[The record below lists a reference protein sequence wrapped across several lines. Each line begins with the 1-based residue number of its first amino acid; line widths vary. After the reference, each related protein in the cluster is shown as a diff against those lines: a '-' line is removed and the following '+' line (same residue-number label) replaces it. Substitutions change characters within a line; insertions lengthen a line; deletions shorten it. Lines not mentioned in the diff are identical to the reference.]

1 MNTFLIN
8 KNYRMLLINQWIS
21 SFGDTLFYI
30 SLISYVSG
38 YKFAS
43 LAVLCITVSET
54 LPQISQLFTG
64 VIADFQKNRVTK
76 YIAVLASKFLLYAL
90 LTLFVTDK
98 NFTLGTVFL
107 ICGINLLSDTM
118 SYFAGA
124 MISPLYVRIIGDDM
138 TDAMGF
144 RQATAGVVNV
154 LSNLT
159 GGVLIGVISLQM
171 FVGLNALT
179 FLFAL
184 LGVLFIRT
192 SLRDIEK
199 QMEVGK
205 TLTMKAFGDHFLHSM
220 KILAG
225 FPVVMKLLLIAAMN
239 QVILSVITPLTTLM
253 LLHHPFFTFDTGQ
266 SIAVLSTVI
275 FSGTIVGSF
284 LSGSVLKN
292 IPIKRIVYLEES
304 MHLCILF
311 SWLIDNF
318 LLLLVVVFV
327 CAVAVGMMGP
337 RIFKLVF
344 SLVPEEVMGT
354 IQSALGAFNIVVPGI
369 LSMLIVALASATN
382 LQITVIPLFVFVV
395 IALTIVRKMN
405 DLS

>member
-1 MNTFLIN
+1 MNTFLTN
-8 KNYRMLLINQWIS
+8 KNYRMLLINQWVS

-30 SLISYVSG
+30 SFISYVSG

-64 VIADFQKNRVTK
+64 VIADFQKNRVAK
-76 YIAVLASKFLLYAL
+76 YIAILASKFLLYTL

-98 NFTLGTVFL
+98 NFSMGMVFL

-144 RQATAGVVNV
+144 RQATAGVVNI

-184 LGVLFIRT
+184 LGVVFIRT
-192 SLRDIEK
+192 SLRDIEE

-205 TLTMKAFGDHFLHSM
+205 RLTAKSFGEHFLYSM
-220 KILAG
+220 KILAS
-225 FPVVMKLLLIAAMN
+225 FPAIIKLIFIAAMN
-239 QVILSVITPLTTLM
+239 QMILSIITPLTTLM
-253 LLHHPFFTFDTGQ
+253 LIHHPFIFFDTGQ
-266 SIAVLSTVI
+266 SIAVLSVVT

-284 LSGSVLKN
+284 LSGGILKN
-292 IPIKRIVYLEES
+292 IPIKMIVYFEEI
-304 MHLCILF
+304 MQLCILF
-311 SWLIDNF
+311 SWLTNHF
-318 LLLLVVVFV
+318 LLLLVVVFL

-337 RIFKLVF
+337 RIFNLVF
-344 SLVPEEVMGT
+344 SMVPEEVMGT
-354 IQSALGAFNIVVPGI
+354 IQSVLGVFNVVVPGI

-382 LQITVIPLFVFVV
+382 LKITVLPLFIFVLT
-395 IALTIVRKMN
+395 ALAIVKAMKIE
-405 DLS
+405 

>member
-1 MNTFLIN
+1 MNTFLTN
-8 KNYRMLLINQWIS
+8 KNYRMLLINQWVS

-30 SLISYVSG
+30 SFISYVSG
-38 YKFAS
+38 YQFAS

-64 VIADFQKNRVTK
+64 VIADFQKNRVAK
-76 YIAVLASKFLLYAL
+76 YIAILASKFLLYTL

-98 NFTLGTVFL
+98 NFSMGMVFL

-144 RQATAGVVNV
+144 RQATAGVVNI

-159 GGVLIGVISLQM
+159 GGVLIGVISLQT

-184 LGVLFIRT
+184 LGVVFIRT
-192 SLRDIEK
+192 SLRDIEG
-199 QMEVGK
+199 QMEVSK
-205 TLTMKAFGDHFLHSM
+205 RLTAKSFGEHFLYSM
-220 KILAG
+220 KILAS
-225 FPVVMKLLLIAAMN
+225 FPAIIKLIFIAAMN
-239 QVILSVITPLTTLM
+239 QMILSIITPLTTLM
-253 LLHHPFFTFDTGQ
+253 LIHHPFIFFDTGQ
-266 SIAVLSTVI
+266 SIAVLSVVT

-284 LSGSVLKN
+284 LSGGILKN
-292 IPIKRIVYLEES
+292 IPIKMIVYFEEI

-311 SWLIDNF
+311 SWLTNHF
-318 LLLLVVVFV
+318 LLLLVVVFL

-337 RIFKLVF
+337 RIFSLVF
-344 SLVPEEVMGT
+344 SMVPEEVMGT
-354 IQSALGAFNIVVPGI
+354 IQSVLGVFNVVVPGI

-382 LQITVIPLFVFVV
+382 LKITVLPLFIFVLT
-395 IALTIVRKMN
+395 ALAIVKAMKIE
-405 DLS
+405 

>member
-1 MNTFLIN
+1 MNTFLTN
-8 KNYRMLLINQWIS
+8 KNYRMLLINQWVS

-30 SLISYVSG
+30 SFISYVSG
-38 YKFAS
+38 YQFAS

-64 VIADFQKNRVTK
+64 VIADFQKNRVAK
-76 YIAVLASKFLLYAL
+76 YIAILASKFLLYTL

-98 NFTLGTVFL
+98 NFSMGMVFL

-144 RQATAGVVNV
+144 RQATAGVVNI

-184 LGVLFIRT
+184 LGVVFIRT
-192 SLRDIEK
+192 SLRDIEE
-199 QMEVGK
+199 QMEVSK
-205 TLTMKAFGDHFLHSM
+205 RLTAKSFGEHFLYSM
-220 KILAG
+220 KILAS
-225 FPVVMKLLLIAAMN
+225 FPAIIKLIFIAAMN
-239 QVILSVITPLTTLM
+239 QMILSIITPLTTLM
-253 LLHHPFFTFDTGQ
+253 LIHHPFIFFDTGQ
-266 SIAVLSTVI
+266 SIAVLSVVT

-284 LSGSVLKN
+284 LSGGILKN
-292 IPIKRIVYLEES
+292 IPIKMIVYFEEI
-304 MHLCILF
+304 MQLCILF
-311 SWLIDNF
+311 SWLTNHF
-318 LLLLVVVFV
+318 LLLLVVVFL

-337 RIFKLVF
+337 RIFNLVF
-344 SLVPEEVMGT
+344 SMVPEEVMGT
-354 IQSALGAFNIVVPGI
+354 IQSVLGVFNVVVPGI

-382 LQITVIPLFVFVV
+382 LKITVLPLFIFVLT
-395 IALTIVRKMN
+395 ALAIVKAMKIE
-405 DLS
+405 

>member
-1 MNTFLIN
+1 MNTFLTN
-8 KNYRMLLINQWIS
+8 KNYRMLLINQWVS

-30 SLISYVSG
+30 SFISYVSG

-64 VIADFQKNRVTK
+64 VIADFQKNRVAK
-76 YIAVLASKFLLYAL
+76 YIAILASKFLLYTL

-98 NFTLGTVFL
+98 NFSMGMVFL

-144 RQATAGVVNV
+144 RQATAGVVNI

-184 LGVLFIRT
+184 LGVVFIRT
-192 SLRDIEK
+192 SLRDIEG
-199 QMEVGK
+199 QMEVSK
-205 TLTMKAFGDHFLHSM
+205 RLTAKSFGEHFLHSM

-225 FPVVMKLLLIAAMN
+225 FPAIIKLIFIAAMN
-239 QVILSVITPLTTLM
+239 QMILSIITPLTTLM
-253 LLHHPFFTFDTGQ
+253 LIHHPFIFFDTGQ
-266 SIAVLSTVI
+266 SIAVLSVVI

-284 LSGSVLKN
+284 LSGGILKN
-292 IPIKRIVYLEES
+292 IPIKMIVYFEEI

-311 SWLIDNF
+311 SWLTNHF
-318 LLLLVVVFV
+318 LLLLVVVFL

-337 RIFKLVF
+337 RIFNLVF
-344 SLVPEEVMGT
+344 SMVPEEVMGT
-354 IQSALGAFNIVVPGI
+354 IQSVLGAFNVVVPGI

-382 LQITVIPLFVFVV
+382 LKITVIPLFIFVLT
-395 IALTIVRKMN
+395 ALTIVRAMKIE
-405 DLS
+405 

>member
-1 MNTFLIN
+1 MNTFLTN
-8 KNYRMLLINQWIS
+8 KNYRMLLINQWVS

-30 SLISYVSG
+30 SFISYVSG

-64 VIADFQKNRVTK
+64 VIADFQKNRVAK
-76 YIAVLASKFLLYAL
+76 YIVILVSKFLLYTL

-98 NFTLGTVFL
+98 NFSMGMVLL

-144 RQATAGVVNV
+144 RQATAGVVNI
-154 LSNLT
+154 LSNLI
-159 GGVLIGVISLQM
+159 GGVLIGAISLQM

-184 LGVLFIRT
+184 LGVVFIRT
-192 SLRDIEK
+192 SLRDIEE

-205 TLTMKAFGDHFLHSM
+205 RLTAKSFGEHFLHSM

-225 FPVVMKLLLIAAMN
+225 FPAIIKLIFIAAMN
-239 QVILSVITPLTTLM
+239 QVILSIITPLTTLM
-253 LLHHPFFTFDTGQ
+253 LIHHPFIFFDTGK
-266 SIAVLSTVI
+266 SIAALSVVI

-284 LSGSVLKN
+284 LSGGILKN
-292 IPIKRIVYLEES
+292 IPIKMIVYFEEI
-304 MHLCILF
+304 MQLCILF
-311 SWLIDNF
+311 SWLTNHF
-318 LLLLVVVFV
+318 LLLLVVVFL

-337 RIFKLVF
+337 RIFNLVF
-344 SLVPEEVMGT
+344 SMVPEEVMGT
-354 IQSALGAFNIVVPGI
+354 IQSVLGVFNVVVPGI

-382 LQITVIPLFVFVV
+382 LKITVLPLFIFVLT
-395 IALTIVRKMN
+395 ALAIVKAMKIE
-405 DLS
+405 

>member
-1 MNTFLIN
+1 MNTFLTN
-8 KNYRMLLINQWIS
+8 KNYRMLLINQWVS

-30 SLISYVSG
+30 SFISYVSG
-38 YKFAS
+38 YQFAS

-64 VIADFQKNRVTK
+64 VIADFQKNRVAK
-76 YIAVLASKFLLYAL
+76 YIAILASKFLLYTL

-98 NFTLGTVFL
+98 NFSMGMVFL

-144 RQATAGVVNV
+144 RQATAGVVNI
-154 LSNLT
+154 LSNLI
-159 GGVLIGVISLQM
+159 GGVLIGIISLQM

-184 LGVLFIRT
+184 LGVVFIRT
-192 SLRDIEK
+192 SLRDIEG
-199 QMEVGK
+199 QMEVSK
-205 TLTMKAFGDHFLHSM
+205 RLTAKSFGEHFLYSM
-220 KILAG
+220 KILAS
-225 FPVVMKLLLIAAMN
+225 FPAIIKLIFIAAMN
-239 QVILSVITPLTTLM
+239 QMILSIITPLTTLM
-253 LLHHPFFTFDTGQ
+253 LIHHPFIFFDTGQ
-266 SIAVLSTVI
+266 SIAVLSVVT

-284 LSGSVLKN
+284 LSGGILKN
-292 IPIKRIVYLEES
+292 IPIKMIVYFEEI
-304 MHLCILF
+304 MQLCILF
-311 SWLIDNF
+311 SWLTNHF
-318 LLLLVVVFV
+318 LLLLVVVFL

-337 RIFKLVF
+337 RIFNLVF
-344 SLVPEEVMGT
+344 SMVPEEVMGT
-354 IQSALGAFNIVVPGI
+354 IQSVLGVFNVVVPGI

-382 LQITVIPLFVFVV
+382 LKITVLPLFIFVLT
-395 IALTIVRKMN
+395 ALAIVKAMKIE
-405 DLS
+405 

>member
-1 MNTFLIN
+1 MNTFLTN
-8 KNYRMLLINQWIS
+8 KNYRMLLINQWVS

-30 SLISYVSG
+30 SFISYVSG

-64 VIADFQKNRVTK
+64 VIADFQKNRVAK
-76 YIAVLASKFLLYAL
+76 YIAILASKFLLYTL
-90 LTLFVTDK
+90 LTLFVADK
-98 NFTLGTVFL
+98 NFSMGMVLL

-144 RQATAGVVNV
+144 RQATAGVVNI
-154 LSNLT
+154 LSNLI
-159 GGVLIGVISLQM
+159 GGVLIGVINLQM

-184 LGVLFIRT
+184 LGVVFIRT
-192 SLRDIEK
+192 SLRDIEG

-205 TLTMKAFGDHFLHSM
+205 RLTAKSFGEHFLHSM
-220 KILAG
+220 KILSS
-225 FPVVMKLLLIAAMN
+225 FPAIIKLIFIAAMN
-239 QVILSVITPLTTLM
+239 QVILSIITPLTTLM
-253 LLHHPFFTFDTGQ
+253 LIHHPFIFFDTGQ
-266 SIAVLSTVI
+266 SIAVLSVVI

-284 LSGSVLKN
+284 LSGSILKN
-292 IPIKRIVYLEES
+292 IPIKMIVYFEEI
-304 MHLCILF
+304 MQLCILF
-311 SWLIDNF
+311 SWLTNHF
-318 LLLLVVVFV
+318 LLLLVVVFL

-337 RIFKLVF
+337 RIFNLVF
-344 SLVPEEVMGT
+344 SMVPEEVMGT
-354 IQSALGAFNIVVPGI
+354 IQSVLGVFNVVVPGI

-382 LQITVIPLFVFVV
+382 LKITVIPLFIFVLT
-395 IALTIVRKMN
+395 ALTIVKAMKIE
-405 DLS
+405 

>member
-1 MNTFLIN
+1 MNTFLTN
-8 KNYRMLLINQWIS
+8 KNYRMLLINQWVS

-30 SLISYVSG
+30 SFISYVSG

-64 VIADFQKNRVTK
+64 VIADFQKNRVAK
-76 YIAVLASKFLLYAL
+76 YIAILASKFLLYTL
-90 LTLFVTDK
+90 LILFVTDK
-98 NFTLGTVFL
+98 NFSMEMVLL

-144 RQATAGVVNV
+144 RQATAGVVNI

-184 LGVLFIRT
+184 LGVVFIRT
-192 SLRDIEK
+192 SLRDIEE

-205 TLTMKAFGDHFLHSM
+205 RLTAKSFGEHFLHSM

-225 FPVVMKLLLIAAMN
+225 FPVIIKLIFIAAMN
-239 QVILSVITPLTTLM
+239 QMILSIITPLTTLM
-253 LLHHPFFTFDTGQ
+253 LIHHPFIFFDTGQ
-266 SIAVLSTVI
+266 SIAVLSVVI

-284 LSGSVLKN
+284 LSGGILKN
-292 IPIKRIVYLEES
+292 IPIKMIVYFEEI

-311 SWLIDNF
+311 SWLTNHF
-318 LLLLVVVFV
+318 LLLLVVVFL

-337 RIFKLVF
+337 RIFNLVF
-344 SLVPEEVMGT
+344 SMVPEEVMGT
-354 IQSALGAFNIVVPGI
+354 IQSVLGVFNVVVPGI

-382 LQITVIPLFVFVV
+382 LKITVLPLFIFVLT
-395 IALTIVRKMN
+395 ALAIVKAMKIE
-405 DLS
+405 

>member
-1 MNTFLIN
+1 MNTFLTN
-8 KNYRMLLINQWIS
+8 KNYRMLLINQWVS

-30 SLISYVSG
+30 SFISYVSG
-38 YKFAS
+38 YQFAS

-64 VIADFQKNRVTK
+64 VIADFQKNRVAK
-76 YIAVLASKFLLYAL
+76 YIAILASKFLLYTL
-90 LTLFVTDK
+90 LTLFVADK
-98 NFTLGTVFL
+98 NFSMGMVLL

-144 RQATAGVVNV
+144 RQATAGVVNI

-184 LGVLFIRT
+184 LGVVFIRT
-192 SLRDIEK
+192 SLRDIEG
-199 QMEVGK
+199 QMEVSK
-205 TLTMKAFGDHFLHSM
+205 RLTAKSFGEHFLYSM
-220 KILAG
+220 KILAS
-225 FPVVMKLLLIAAMN
+225 FPAIIKLIFIAAMN
-239 QVILSVITPLTTLM
+239 QMILSIITPLTTLM
-253 LLHHPFFTFDTGQ
+253 LIHHPFIFFDTGQ
-266 SIAVLSTVI
+266 SIAVLSVVT

-284 LSGSVLKN
+284 LSGGVLKN
-292 IPIKRIVYLEES
+292 IPIKMIVYFEEI

-311 SWLIDNF
+311 SWLTNHF
-318 LLLLVVVFV
+318 LLLLVVVFL

-337 RIFKLVF
+337 RIFNLVF
-344 SLVPEEVMGT
+344 SMVPEEVMGT
-354 IQSALGAFNIVVPGI
+354 IQSVLGVFNVVVPGI

-382 LQITVIPLFVFVV
+382 LKITVLPLFIFVLT
-395 IALTIVRKMN
+395 ALAIVKAMKIE
-405 DLS
+405 

>member
-1 MNTFLIN
+1 MNTFLTN
-8 KNYRMLLINQWIS
+8 KNYRMLLINQWVS

-30 SLISYVSG
+30 SFISYVSE

-64 VIADFQKNRVTK
+64 VIADFQKNRVAK
-76 YIAVLASKFLLYAL
+76 YIVILASKFLLYTL

-98 NFTLGTVFL
+98 NFSMVMVLL

-144 RQATAGVVNV
+144 RQATAGVVNI

-184 LGVLFIRT
+184 LGVVFIRT
-192 SLRDIEK
+192 SLRDIEG
-199 QMEVGK
+199 QMEVSK
-205 TLTMKAFGDHFLHSM
+205 RLTAKSFGEHFLYSM
-220 KILAG
+220 KILAS
-225 FPVVMKLLLIAAMN
+225 FPAIIKLIFIAAMN
-239 QVILSVITPLTTLM
+239 QMILSIITPLTTLM
-253 LLHHPFFTFDTGQ
+253 LIHHPFIFFDTGQ
-266 SIAVLSTVI
+266 SIAVLSVVT

-284 LSGSVLKN
+284 LSGGILKN
-292 IPIKRIVYLEES
+292 IPIKMIVYFEEI
-304 MHLCILF
+304 MQLCILF
-311 SWLIDNF
+311 SWLTNHF
-318 LLLLVVVFV
+318 LLLLVVVFL

-337 RIFKLVF
+337 RIFNLVF
-344 SLVPEEVMGT
+344 SMVPEEVMGT
-354 IQSALGAFNIVVPGI
+354 IQSVLGVFNVVVPGI

-382 LQITVIPLFVFVV
+382 LKITVLPLFIFVLT
-395 IALTIVRKMN
+395 ALAIVKAMKIE
-405 DLS
+405 

>member
-1 MNTFLIN
+1 MNTFLTN
-8 KNYRMLLINQWIS
+8 KNYRMLLINQWVS

-30 SLISYVSG
+30 SFISYVSG
-38 YKFAS
+38 YQFAS

-64 VIADFQKNRVTK
+64 VIADFQKNRVAK
-76 YIAVLASKFLLYAL
+76 YIAILASKFLLYTL

-98 NFTLGTVFL
+98 NFSMGMVFL

-144 RQATAGVVNV
+144 RQATAGVVNI

-184 LGVLFIRT
+184 LGVVFIRT
-192 SLRDIEK
+192 SLRDIEE

-205 TLTMKAFGDHFLHSM
+205 RLTAKSFGEHFLHSM

-225 FPVVMKLLLIAAMN
+225 FPAIIKLMFIAAMN
-239 QVILSVITPLTTLM
+239 QVILSIIIPLTTLM
-253 LLHHPFFTFDTGQ
+253 LIHHPFIFFDTGQ
-266 SIAVLSTVI
+266 SIAVLSVVI

-284 LSGSVLKN
+284 LSGGILKN
-292 IPIKRIVYLEES
+292 IPIKMIVYFEEI

-311 SWLIDNF
+311 SWLTNHF
-318 LLLLVVVFV
+318 LLLLVVVFL
-327 CAVAVGMMGP
+327 CAVAVGTMGP
-337 RIFKLVF
+337 RIFNLVF
-344 SLVPEEVMGT
+344 SMVPEEVMGT
-354 IQSALGAFNIVVPGI
+354 IQSVLGVFNVVVPGI

-382 LQITVIPLFVFVV
+382 LKITVLPLFIFVLT
-395 IALTIVRKMN
+395 ALAIVKAMKIE
-405 DLS
+405 

>member
-1 MNTFLIN
+1 MNTFLTN
-8 KNYRMLLINQWIS
+8 KNYRMLLINQWVS

-30 SLISYVSG
+30 SFISYVSG
-38 YKFAS
+38 YQFAS

-64 VIADFQKNRVTK
+64 VIADFQKNRVAK
-76 YIAVLASKFLLYAL
+76 YIAILASKFLLYTL

-98 NFTLGTVFL
+98 NFSMGMVFL

-144 RQATAGVVNV
+144 RQATAGVVNI

-184 LGVLFIRT
+184 LGVVFIRT
-192 SLRDIEK
+192 SLRDIEG
-199 QMEVGK
+199 QMEVSK
-205 TLTMKAFGDHFLHSM
+205 RLTAKSFGEHLLYSM
-220 KILAG
+220 KILAS
-225 FPVVMKLLLIAAMN
+225 FPAIIKLIFIAAMN
-239 QVILSVITPLTTLM
+239 QMILSIITPLTTLM
-253 LLHHPFFTFDTGQ
+253 LIHHPFIFFDTGQ
-266 SIAVLSTVI
+266 SIAVLSVVT

-284 LSGSVLKN
+284 LSGGILKN
-292 IPIKRIVYLEES
+292 IPIKMIVYFEEI

-311 SWLIDNF
+311 SWLTNHF
-318 LLLLVVVFV
+318 LLLLVVVFL

-337 RIFKLVF
+337 RIFSLVF
-344 SLVPEEVMGT
+344 SMVPEEVMGT
-354 IQSALGAFNIVVPGI
+354 IQSVLGVFNVVVPGI

-382 LQITVIPLFVFVV
+382 LKITVLPLFIFVLT
-395 IALTIVRKMN
+395 ALAIVKAMKIE
-405 DLS
+405 

>member
-1 MNTFLIN
+1 MNTFLTN
-8 KNYRMLLINQWIS
+8 KNYRMLLINQWVS

-30 SLISYVSG
+30 SFISYVSG
-38 YKFAS
+38 YQFAS

-64 VIADFQKNRVTK
+64 VIADFQKNRVAK
-76 YIAVLASKFLLYAL
+76 YIAILASKFLLYTL

-98 NFTLGTVFL
+98 NFSMGMVFL

-144 RQATAGVVNV
+144 RQATAGVVNI

-184 LGVLFIRT
+184 LGVVFIRT
-192 SLRDIEK
+192 SLRDIEE

-205 TLTMKAFGDHFLHSM
+205 RLTAKSFGEHFLHSM

-225 FPVVMKLLLIAAMN
+225 FPAIIKLMFIAAMN
-239 QVILSVITPLTTLM
+239 QVILSIIIPLTTLM
-253 LLHHPFFTFDTGQ
+253 LIHHPFIFFDTGQ
-266 SIAVLSTVI
+266 SIAVLSVVI

-284 LSGSVLKN
+284 LSGGILKN
-292 IPIKRIVYLEES
+292 IPIKMIVYFEEI

-311 SWLIDNF
+311 SWLTNHF
-318 LLLLVVVFV
+318 LLLLVVVFL
-327 CAVAVGMMGP
+327 CAVAVGTMGP
-337 RIFKLVF
+337 RIFNLVF
-344 SLVPEEVMGT
+344 SMVPEEVMGT
-354 IQSALGAFNIVVPGI
+354 IQSVLGVFNVVVPGI
-369 LSMLIVALASATN
+369 LSMLIVTLASATN
-382 LQITVIPLFVFVV
+382 LKITVLPLFIFVFT
-395 IALTIVRKMN
+395 ALALVKAMKIE
-405 DLS
+405 

>member
-1 MNTFLIN
+1 MNTFLTN
-8 KNYRMLLINQWIS
+8 KSYRMLLINQWVS

-30 SLISYVSG
+30 SFISYVSE

-64 VIADFQKNRVTK
+64 VIADFQKNRVAK
-76 YIAVLASKFLLYAL
+76 YIAILASKFLLYTL
-90 LTLFVTDK
+90 LTLFVADK
-98 NFTLGTVFL
+98 NFSMGMVLL

-144 RQATAGVVNV
+144 RQATAGVVNI

-184 LGVLFIRT
+184 LGVVFIRT
-192 SLRDIEK
+192 SLRDIEE

-205 TLTMKAFGDHFLHSM
+205 RLTAKSFGEHFLHSM

-225 FPVVMKLLLIAAMN
+225 FPAIIKLIFIAAMN
-239 QVILSVITPLTTLM
+239 QVILSIITPLTTLM
-253 LLHHPFFTFDTGQ
+253 LIHHPFIFFDTGK
-266 SIAVLSTVI
+266 SIAALSVVI

-284 LSGSVLKN
+284 LSGGILKN
-292 IPIKRIVYLEES
+292 IPIKMIVYFEEI

-311 SWLIDNF
+311 SWLTNHF
-318 LLLLVVVFV
+318 LLLLVVVFL

-337 RIFKLVF
+337 RIFNLVF
-344 SLVPEEVMGT
+344 SMVPEEVMGT
-354 IQSALGAFNIVVPGI
+354 IQSVLGVFNVVVPGI
-369 LSMLIVALASATN
+369 LSMIIVALASATN
-382 LQITVIPLFVFVV
+382 LKITVIPLFIFVLT
-395 IALTIVRKMN
+395 ALTIVRAMKIE
-405 DLS
+405 

>member
-1 MNTFLIN
+1 MNTFLTN
-8 KNYRMLLINQWIS
+8 KNYRMLLINQWVS

-30 SLISYVSG
+30 SFISYVSG

-64 VIADFQKNRVTK
+64 VIADFQKNRVAK
-76 YIAVLASKFLLYAL
+76 YIAILASKFLLYTL

-98 NFTLGTVFL
+98 NFSMGMVFL

-144 RQATAGVVNV
+144 RQATAGVVNI
-154 LSNLT
+154 LSNLI

-184 LGVLFIRT
+184 LGVVFIRT
-192 SLRDIEK
+192 SLRDIEG
-199 QMEVGK
+199 QMEVSK
-205 TLTMKAFGDHFLHSM
+205 RLTAKSFGEHFLYSM
-220 KILAG
+220 KILAS
-225 FPVVMKLLLIAAMN
+225 FPAIIKLIFIAAMN
-239 QVILSVITPLTTLM
+239 QMILSIITPLTTLM
-253 LLHHPFFTFDTGQ
+253 LIHHPFIFFDTGQ
-266 SIAVLSTVI
+266 SIAVLSVVT

-284 LSGSVLKN
+284 LSGGILKN
-292 IPIKRIVYLEES
+292 IPIKMIVYFEEI
-304 MHLCILF
+304 MQLCILF
-311 SWLIDNF
+311 SWLTNHF
-318 LLLLVVVFV
+318 LLLLVVVFL

-337 RIFKLVF
+337 RIFNLVF
-344 SLVPEEVMGT
+344 SMVPEEVMGT
-354 IQSALGAFNIVVPGI
+354 IQSVLGVFNVVVPGI

-382 LQITVIPLFVFVV
+382 LKTTVIPLFIFVLT
-395 IALTIVRKMN
+395 ALAIVRAMKIE
-405 DLS
+405 

>member
-1 MNTFLIN
+1 MNTFLTN
-8 KNYRMLLINQWIS
+8 KNYRMLLINQWVS

-30 SLISYVSG
+30 SFISYVSG
-38 YKFAS
+38 YQFAS

-64 VIADFQKNRVTK
+64 VIADFQKNRVAK
-76 YIAVLASKFLLYAL
+76 YIAILASKFLLYTL

-98 NFTLGTVFL
+98 NFSMGMVFL
-107 ICGINLLSDTM
+107 ICDINLLSDTM

-144 RQATAGVVNV
+144 RQATAGVVNI

-184 LGVLFIRT
+184 LGVVFIRT
-192 SLRDIEK
+192 SLRDIEG
-199 QMEVGK
+199 QMEVSK
-205 TLTMKAFGDHFLHSM
+205 RLTAKSFGEHFLYSM
-220 KILAG
+220 KILAS
-225 FPVVMKLLLIAAMN
+225 FPAIIKLIFIAAMN
-239 QVILSVITPLTTLM
+239 QMILSIITPLTTLM
-253 LLHHPFFTFDTGQ
+253 LIHHPFIFFDTGQ
-266 SIAVLSTVI
+266 SIAVLSVVT

-284 LSGSVLKN
+284 LSGGILKN
-292 IPIKRIVYLEES
+292 IPIKMIVYFEEI

-311 SWLIDNF
+311 SWLTNHF
-318 LLLLVVVFV
+318 LLLLVVVFL

-337 RIFKLVF
+337 RIFSLVF
-344 SLVPEEVMGT
+344 SMVPEEVMGT
-354 IQSALGAFNIVVPGI
+354 IQSVLGVFNVVVPGI

-382 LQITVIPLFVFVV
+382 LKITVLPLFIFVLT
-395 IALTIVRKMN
+395 ALAIVKAMKIE
-405 DLS
+405 

>member
-1 MNTFLIN
+1 MNTFLTN
-8 KNYRMLLINQWIS
+8 KNYRMFLINQWVS

-30 SLISYVSG
+30 SFISYVSE

-64 VIADFQKNRVTK
+64 VIADFQKNRVAK
-76 YIAVLASKFLLYAL
+76 YIVILASKFLLYTL

-98 NFTLGTVFL
+98 NFSMVMVLL

-144 RQATAGVVNV
+144 RQATAGVVNI
-154 LSNLT
+154 LSNLI

-184 LGVLFIRT
+184 LGVVFIRT
-192 SLRDIEK
+192 SLRDIEEH
-199 QMEVGK
+199 MEVSK
-205 TLTMKAFGDHFLHSM
+205 RLTAKSFGEHFLHSM
-220 KILAG
+220 KILSS
-225 FPVVMKLLLIAAMN
+225 FPAIIKLIFIAAMN
-239 QVILSVITPLTTLM
+239 QVILSIITPLTTLM
-253 LLHHPFFTFDTGQ
+253 LIHHPFIFFDTGK
-266 SIAVLSTVI
+266 SIAALSVVI

-284 LSGSVLKN
+284 LSGGILKN
-292 IPIKRIVYLEES
+292 IPIKMIVYFEEI

-311 SWLIDNF
+311 SWLTNHF
-318 LLLLVVVFV
+318 LLLLVVVFL

-337 RIFKLVF
+337 RIFNLVF
-344 SLVPEEVMGT
+344 SMVPEEVMGT
-354 IQSALGAFNIVVPGI
+354 IQSVLGVFNVVVPGI
-369 LSMLIVALASATN
+369 LSMLIVALASAIN
-382 LQITVIPLFVFVV
+382 LKITVLPLFIFVLT
-395 IALTIVRKMN
+395 ALAIVKAMKIE
-405 DLS
+405 

>member
-1 MNTFLIN
+1 MNTFLNN
-8 KNYRMLLINQWIS
+8 KSYRMLLINQWVS

-30 SLISYVSG
+30 SFISYVSG

-64 VIADFQKNRVTK
+64 VIADFQKNRVAK
-76 YIAVLASKFLLYAL
+76 YIAILASKFLLYTL

-98 NFTLGTVFL
+98 NFSMGMVFL

-144 RQATAGVVNV
+144 RQATAGVVNI
-154 LSNLT
+154 LSNLI
-159 GGVLIGVISLQM
+159 GGVLIGVISLKM

-184 LGVLFIRT
+184 LGVVFIRT
-192 SLRDIEK
+192 SLRDIEG

-205 TLTMKAFGDHFLHSM
+205 RLTAKSFGEHFLHSM
-220 KILAG
+220 KILSS
-225 FPVVMKLLLIAAMN
+225 FPAIIKLIFIAAMN
-239 QVILSVITPLTTLM
+239 QVILSIITPLTTLM
-253 LLHHPFFTFDTGQ
+253 LIHHPFIFFDTGK
-266 SIAVLSTVI
+266 SIAALSVVI

-284 LSGSVLKN
+284 LSGGILKN
-292 IPIKRIVYLEES
+292 IPIKMIVYFEEI

-311 SWLIDNF
+311 SWLTNHF
-318 LLLLVVVFV
+318 LLLLVVVFL

-337 RIFKLVF
+337 RIFNLVF
-344 SLVPEEVMGT
+344 SMVPEEVMGT
-354 IQSALGAFNIVVPGI
+354 IQSVLGVFNVVVPGI

-382 LQITVIPLFVFVV
+382 LKITVIPLFIFVLT
-395 IALTIVRKMN
+395 ALTIVRAMKIE
-405 DLS
+405 

>member
-1 MNTFLIN
+1 MNTFLTN
-8 KNYRMLLINQWIS
+8 KSYRMLLINQWVS

-30 SLISYVSG
+30 SFISYVSG

-64 VIADFQKNRVTK
+64 VIADFQKNRVAK
-76 YIAVLASKFLLYAL
+76 YIAILASKFLLYTL

-98 NFTLGTVFL
+98 NFSMGMVFL

-144 RQATAGVVNV
+144 RQATAGVVNI
-154 LSNLT
+154 LSNLI

-184 LGVLFIRT
+184 LGVVFIRT
-192 SLRDIEK
+192 SLRDIEG
-199 QMEVGK
+199 QMEVSK
-205 TLTMKAFGDHFLHSM
+205 RLTAKSFGEHFLYSM
-220 KILAG
+220 KILAS
-225 FPVVMKLLLIAAMN
+225 FPAIIKLIFIAAMN
-239 QVILSVITPLTTLM
+239 QMILSIITPLTTLM
-253 LLHHPFFTFDTGQ
+253 LIHHPFIFFDTGQ
-266 SIAVLSTVI
+266 SIAVLSVVI

-284 LSGSVLKN
+284 LSGGILKN
-292 IPIKRIVYLEES
+292 IPIKMIVYFEEI
-304 MHLCILF
+304 MQLCILF
-311 SWLIDNF
+311 SWLTNHF
-318 LLLLVVVFV
+318 LLLLVVVFL

-337 RIFKLVF
+337 RIFNLVF
-344 SLVPEEVMGT
+344 SMVPEEVMGT
-354 IQSALGAFNIVVPGI
+354 IQSVLGVFNVVVPGI

-382 LQITVIPLFVFVV
+382 LKTTVIPLFIFVLT
-395 IALTIVRKMN
+395 ALAIVRAMKIE
-405 DLS
+405 

>member
-1 MNTFLIN
+1 MNTFLTN
-8 KNYRMLLINQWIS
+8 KNYRMLLINQWVS

-30 SLISYVSG
+30 SFISYVSG

-64 VIADFQKNRVTK
+64 VIADFQKNRVAK
-76 YIAVLASKFLLYAL
+76 YIAILASKFLLYTL

-98 NFTLGTVFL
+98 NFSMGMVFL

-144 RQATAGVVNV
+144 RQATAGVVNI

-184 LGVLFIRT
+184 LGVVSIRT
-192 SLRDIEK
+192 SLRDIEG
-199 QMEVGK
+199 QMEVSK
-205 TLTMKAFGDHFLHSM
+205 RLTAKSFGEHFLHSM
-220 KILAG
+220 KILAS
-225 FPVVMKLLLIAAMN
+225 FPAIIKLIFIAAMN
-239 QVILSVITPLTTLM
+239 QMILSIITPLTTLM
-253 LLHHPFFTFDTGQ
+253 LIHHPFIFFDTGQ
-266 SIAVLSTVI
+266 SIAVLSVVT

-284 LSGSVLKN
+284 LSGGILKN
-292 IPIKRIVYLEES
+292 IPIKMIVYFEEI

-311 SWLIDNF
+311 SWLTNHF
-318 LLLLVVVFV
+318 LLLLVVVFL

-337 RIFKLVF
+337 RIFNLVF
-344 SLVPEEVMGT
+344 SMVPEEVMGT
-354 IQSALGAFNIVVPGI
+354 IQSVLGAFNVVVPGI

-382 LQITVIPLFVFVV
+382 LKITVLPLFIFVLT
-395 IALTIVRKMN
+395 ALAIVKAMKIE
-405 DLS
+405 

>member
-1 MNTFLIN
+1 MNTFLTN
-8 KNYRMLLINQWIS
+8 KNYRMLLINQWVS

-30 SLISYVSG
+30 SFISYVSG
-38 YKFAS
+38 YQFAS

-64 VIADFQKNRVTK
+64 VIADFQKNRVAK
-76 YIAVLASKFLLYAL
+76 YIAILASKFLLYTL

-98 NFTLGTVFL
+98 NFSMGMVFL

-144 RQATAGVVNV
+144 RQATAGVVNI
-154 LSNLT
+154 LSNLI

-184 LGVLFIRT
+184 LGVVFIRT
-192 SLRDIEK
+192 SLRDIEG
-199 QMEVGK
+199 QMEVSK
-205 TLTMKAFGDHFLHSM
+205 RLTAKSFGEHFLYSM
-220 KILAG
+220 KILAS
-225 FPVVMKLLLIAAMN
+225 FPAIIKLIFIAAMN
-239 QVILSVITPLTTLM
+239 QMILSIITPLTTLM
-253 LLHHPFFTFDTGQ
+253 LIHHPFIFFDTGQ
-266 SIAVLSTVI
+266 SIAVLSVVT

-284 LSGSVLKN
+284 LSGGILKN
-292 IPIKRIVYLEES
+292 IPIKMIVYFEEI
-304 MHLCILF
+304 MQLCILF
-311 SWLIDNF
+311 SWLTNHF
-318 LLLLVVVFV
+318 LLLLVVVFL

-337 RIFKLVF
+337 RIFNLVF
-344 SLVPEEVMGT
+344 SMVPEEVMGT
-354 IQSALGAFNIVVPGI
+354 IQSVLGVFNVVVPGI

-382 LQITVIPLFVFVV
+382 LKTTVIPLFIFVLT
-395 IALTIVRKMN
+395 ALAIVRAMKIE
-405 DLS
+405 

>member
-1 MNTFLIN
+1 MNTFLTN
-8 KNYRMLLINQWIS
+8 KNYRMLLINQWVS

-30 SLISYVSG
+30 SFISYVSG
-38 YKFAS
+38 YQFAS

-64 VIADFQKNRVTK
+64 VIADFQKNRVAK
-76 YIAVLASKFLLYAL
+76 YIAILASKFLLYTL

-98 NFTLGTVFL
+98 NFSMGMVFL

-144 RQATAGVVNV
+144 RQATAGVVNI

-184 LGVLFIRT
+184 LGVVFIRT
-192 SLRDIEK
+192 SLRDIEE

-205 TLTMKAFGDHFLHSM
+205 RLTAKSFGEHFLHSM

-225 FPVVMKLLLIAAMN
+225 FPAIIKLMFIAAMN
-239 QVILSVITPLTTLM
+239 QVILSIIIPLTTLM
-253 LLHHPFFTFDTGQ
+253 LIHHPFIFFDTGQ
-266 SIAVLSTVI
+266 SIAVLSVVI

-284 LSGSVLKN
+284 LSGGILKN
-292 IPIKRIVYLEES
+292 IPIKMIVYFEEI

-311 SWLIDNF
+311 SWLTNHF
-318 LLLLVVVFV
+318 LLLLVVVFL
-327 CAVAVGMMGP
+327 CAVAVGTMGP
-337 RIFKLVF
+337 RIFNLVF
-344 SLVPEEVMGT
+344 SMVPEEVMGT
-354 IQSALGAFNIVVPGI
+354 IQSVLGVFNVVVPGI
-369 LSMLIVALASATN
+369 LSMLIVTLASATN
-382 LQITVIPLFVFVV
+382 LKITVLPLFIFVLT
-395 IALTIVRKMN
+395 ALAIVKAMKIE
-405 DLS
+405 

>member
-1 MNTFLIN
+1 MNTFLTN
-8 KNYRMLLINQWIS
+8 KNYRMLLINQWVS

-30 SLISYVSG
+30 SFISYVSG
-38 YKFAS
+38 SKFAS

-64 VIADFQKNRVTK
+64 VIADFQKNRVAK
-76 YIAVLASKFLLYAL
+76 YIAILASKFLLYTL

-98 NFTLGTVFL
+98 NFSMGMVFL

-144 RQATAGVVNV
+144 RQATAGVVNI

-184 LGVLFIRT
+184 LGVVFIRT
-192 SLRDIEK
+192 SLRDIEE

-205 TLTMKAFGDHFLHSM
+205 RLTAKSFGEHFLHSM

-225 FPVVMKLLLIAAMN
+225 FPAIIKLMFIAAMN
-239 QVILSVITPLTTLM
+239 QVILSIIIPLTTLM
-253 LLHHPFFTFDTGQ
+253 LIHHPFIFFDTGQ
-266 SIAVLSTVI
+266 SIAVLSVVI

-284 LSGSVLKN
+284 LSGGILKN
-292 IPIKRIVYLEES
+292 IPIKMIVYFEEI

-311 SWLIDNF
+311 SWLTNHF
-318 LLLLVVVFV
+318 LLLLVVVFL
-327 CAVAVGMMGP
+327 CAVAVGTMGP
-337 RIFKLVF
+337 RIFNLVF
-344 SLVPEEVMGT
+344 SMVPEEVMGT
-354 IQSALGAFNIVVPGI
+354 IQSVLGVFNVVVPGI
-369 LSMLIVALASATN
+369 LSMLIVTLASATN
-382 LQITVIPLFVFVV
+382 LKITVLPLFIFVLT
-395 IALTIVRKMN
+395 ALAIVKAMKIE
-405 DLS
+405 

>member
-1 MNTFLIN
+1 MNTFLTN
-8 KNYRMLLINQWIS
+8 KNYRMLLINQWVS

-30 SLISYVSG
+30 SFISYVSG

-64 VIADFQKNRVTK
+64 VIADFQKNRVAK
-76 YIAVLASKFLLYAL
+76 YIAILASKFLLYTL

-98 NFTLGTVFL
+98 NFSMGMVFL

-144 RQATAGVVNV
+144 RQATAGVVNI

-184 LGVLFIRT
+184 LGVVFIRT
-192 SLRDIEK
+192 SLRDIEG
-199 QMEVGK
+199 QMEVSK
-205 TLTMKAFGDHFLHSM
+205 RLTAKSFGEHFLYSM
-220 KILAG
+220 KILAS
-225 FPVVMKLLLIAAMN
+225 FPAIIKLIFIAAMN
-239 QVILSVITPLTTLM
+239 QMILSIITPLTTLM
-253 LLHHPFFTFDTGQ
+253 LIHHPFIFFDTGQ
-266 SIAVLSTVI
+266 SIAVLSVVT

-284 LSGSVLKN
+284 LSGGILKN
-292 IPIKRIVYLEES
+292 IPIKMIVYFEEI
-304 MHLCILF
+304 MQLCILF
-311 SWLIDNF
+311 SWLTNHF
-318 LLLLVVVFV
+318 LLLLVVVFL

-337 RIFKLVF
+337 RIFNLLF
-344 SLVPEEVMGT
+344 SMVPEEVMGT
-354 IQSALGAFNIVVPGI
+354 IQSVLGVFNVVVPGI

-382 LQITVIPLFVFVV
+382 LKITVIPLFIFVLT
-395 IALTIVRKMN
+395 ALMIVRAMKIE
-405 DLS
+405 

>member
-1 MNTFLIN
+1 MNTFLTN
-8 KNYRMLLINQWIS
+8 KNYRMLLINQWVS

-30 SLISYVSG
+30 SFISYVSG

-64 VIADFQKNRVTK
+64 VIADFQKNRVAK
-76 YIAVLASKFLLYAL
+76 YIAILASKFLLYTL
-90 LTLFVTDK
+90 LTLFVADK
-98 NFTLGTVFL
+98 NFSMGMVLL

-144 RQATAGVVNV
+144 RQATAGVVNI
-154 LSNLT
+154 LSNLI
-159 GGVLIGVISLQM
+159 GGVLIGVISLKM

-184 LGVLFIRT
+184 LGVVFIRT
-192 SLRDIEK
+192 SLRDIEG

-205 TLTMKAFGDHFLHSM
+205 RLTAKSFGEHFLHSM
-220 KILAG
+220 KILSS
-225 FPVVMKLLLIAAMN
+225 FPAIIKLIFIAAMN
-239 QVILSVITPLTTLM
+239 QVILSIITPLTTLM
-253 LLHHPFFTFDTGQ
+253 LIHHPFIFFDTGK
-266 SIAVLSTVI
+266 SIAALSVVI

-284 LSGSVLKN
+284 LSGGILKN
-292 IPIKRIVYLEES
+292 IPIKMIVYFEEI

-311 SWLIDNF
+311 SWLTNHF
-318 LLLLVVVFV
+318 LLLLVVVFL

-337 RIFKLVF
+337 RIFNLVF
-344 SLVPEEVMGT
+344 SMVSEEVMGT
-354 IQSALGAFNIVVPGI
+354 IQSVLGVFNVVVPGI

-382 LQITVIPLFVFVV
+382 LKITVIPLFIFVLT
-395 IALTIVRKMN
+395 ALTIVRAMKIE
-405 DLS
+405 

>member
-1 MNTFLIN
+1 MNTFLTN
-8 KNYRMLLINQWIS
+8 KSYRMLLINQWVS

-30 SLISYVSG
+30 SFISYVSE

-64 VIADFQKNRVTK
+64 VIADFQKNRVAK
-76 YIAVLASKFLLYAL
+76 YIAILASKFLLYTL

-98 NFTLGTVFL
+98 NFSMGMVLL

-144 RQATAGVVNV
+144 RQATAGVVNI

-184 LGVLFIRT
+184 LGVVFIRT
-192 SLRDIEK
+192 SLRDIEE

-205 TLTMKAFGDHFLHSM
+205 RLTAKSFGEHFLHSM

-225 FPVVMKLLLIAAMN
+225 FPAIIKLIFIAAMN
-239 QVILSVITPLTTLM
+239 QVILSIITPLTTLM
-253 LLHHPFFTFDTGQ
+253 LIHHPFIFFDTGK
-266 SIAVLSTVI
+266 SIAALSVVI

-284 LSGSVLKN
+284 LSGGILKN
-292 IPIKRIVYLEES
+292 IPIKMIVYFEEI
-304 MHLCILF
+304 MQLCILF
-311 SWLIDNF
+311 SWLTNHF
-318 LLLLVVVFV
+318 LLLLVVVFL

-337 RIFKLVF
+337 RIFNLVF
-344 SLVPEEVMGT
+344 SMVPEEVMGT
-354 IQSALGAFNIVVPGI
+354 IQSVLGVFNVVVPGI

-382 LQITVIPLFVFVV
+382 LKITVLPLFIFVLT
-395 IALTIVRKMN
+395 ALAIVKAMKIE
-405 DLS
+405 

>member
-1 MNTFLIN
+1 MNTFLTN
-8 KNYRMLLINQWIS
+8 KNYRMLLINQWVS

-30 SLISYVSG
+30 SFISYVSG
-38 YKFAS
+38 YQFAS

-64 VIADFQKNRVTK
+64 VIADFQKNRVAK
-76 YIAVLASKFLLYAL
+76 YIAILASKFLLYTL

-98 NFTLGTVFL
+98 NFSMGMVFL

-144 RQATAGVVNV
+144 RQATAGVVNI

-184 LGVLFIRT
+184 LGVVFIRT
-192 SLRDIEK
+192 SLRDIEG
-199 QMEVGK
+199 QMEVSK
-205 TLTMKAFGDHFLHSM
+205 RLTAKSFGEHFLYSM
-220 KILAG
+220 KILAS
-225 FPVVMKLLLIAAMN
+225 FPAIIKLIFIAAMN
-239 QVILSVITPLTTLM
+239 QMILSIITPLTTLM
-253 LLHHPFFTFDTGQ
+253 LIHHPFIFFDTGQ
-266 SIAVLSTVI
+266 SIAVLSVVT

-284 LSGSVLKN
+284 LSGGILKN
-292 IPIKRIVYLEES
+292 IPIKMIVYFEEI

-311 SWLIDNF
+311 SWLTNHF
-318 LLLLVVVFV
+318 LLLLVVVFL

-337 RIFKLVF
+337 RIFNLVF
-344 SLVPEEVMGT
+344 SMVPEEVMGT
-354 IQSALGAFNIVVPGI
+354 IQSVLGVFNVVVPGI

-382 LQITVIPLFVFVV
+382 LKITVIPLFIFVLT
-395 IALTIVRKMN
+395 ALMIVRAMKIE
-405 DLS
+405 

>member
-1 MNTFLIN
+1 MNTFLTN
-8 KNYRMLLINQWIS
+8 KSYRMLLINQWVS

-30 SLISYVSG
+30 SFISYVSG

-64 VIADFQKNRVTK
+64 VIADFQKNRVAK
-76 YIAVLASKFLLYAL
+76 YIAILASKFLLYTL
-90 LTLFVTDK
+90 LTLFVADK
-98 NFTLGTVFL
+98 NFSMGMVLL

-144 RQATAGVVNV
+144 RQATAGVVNI

-184 LGVLFIRT
+184 LGVVFIRT
-192 SLRDIEK
+192 SLRDIEG
-199 QMEVGK
+199 QMEVSK
-205 TLTMKAFGDHFLHSM
+205 RLTAKSFGEHFLYSM
-220 KILAG
+220 KILAS
-225 FPVVMKLLLIAAMN
+225 FPAIIKLIFIAAMN
-239 QVILSVITPLTTLM
+239 QMILSIITPLTTLM
-253 LLHHPFFTFDTGQ
+253 LIHHPFIFFDTGQ
-266 SIAVLSTVI
+266 SIAVLSVVT

-284 LSGSVLKN
+284 LSGGILKN
-292 IPIKRIVYLEES
+292 IPIKMIVYFEEI

-311 SWLIDNF
+311 SWLTNHF
-318 LLLLVVVFV
+318 LLLLVVVFL

-337 RIFKLVF
+337 RIFNLVF
-344 SLVPEEVMGT
+344 SMVPEEVMGT
-354 IQSALGAFNIVVPGI
+354 IQSVLGVFNVVVPGI

-382 LQITVIPLFVFVV
+382 LKITVLPLFIFVLT
-395 IALTIVRKMN
+395 ALAIVKAMKIE
-405 DLS
+405 

>member
-1 MNTFLIN
+1 MNTFLNN
-8 KNYRMLLINQWIS
+8 KSYRMLLINQWVS

-30 SLISYVSG
+30 SFISYVSG
-38 YKFAS
+38 YQFAS

-54 LPQISQLFTG
+54 LLQISQLFTG
-64 VIADFQKNRVTK
+64 VIADFQKNRVAK
-76 YIAVLASKFLLYAL
+76 YIAILASKFLLYTL

-98 NFTLGTVFL
+98 NFSMGMVFL

-144 RQATAGVVNV
+144 RQATAGVVNI

-184 LGVLFIRT
+184 LGVVFIRT
-192 SLRDIEK
+192 SLSDIEG

-205 TLTMKAFGDHFLHSM
+205 RLTAKSFGEHFLYSM
-220 KILAG
+220 KILAS
-225 FPVVMKLLLIAAMN
+225 FPAIIKLIFIAAMN
-239 QVILSVITPLTTLM
+239 QVILSIITPLTTLM
-253 LLHHPFFTFDTGQ
+253 LIHHPFIFFDTGK
-266 SIAVLSTVI
+266 SIAALSVVI

-284 LSGSVLKN
+284 LSGGILKN
-292 IPIKRIVYLEES
+292 IPIKMIVYFEEI
-304 MHLCILF
+304 MQLCILF
-311 SWLIDNF
+311 SWLTNHF
-318 LLLLVVVFV
+318 LLLLVVVFL

-337 RIFKLVF
+337 RIFNLVF
-344 SLVPEEVMGT
+344 SMVPEEVMGT
-354 IQSALGAFNIVVPGI
+354 IQSVLGVFNVVVPGI

-382 LQITVIPLFVFVV
+382 LKTTVIPLFIFVLT
-395 IALTIVRKMN
+395 ALAIVRAMKIE
-405 DLS
+405 

>member
-1 MNTFLIN
+1 MNTFLTN
-8 KNYRMLLINQWIS
+8 KNYRMLLINQWVS

-30 SLISYVSG
+30 SFISYVSG
-38 YKFAS
+38 YQFAS

-64 VIADFQKNRVTK
+64 VIADFQKNRVAK
-76 YIAVLASKFLLYAL
+76 YIAILASKFLLYTL

-98 NFTLGTVFL
+98 NFSMGMVFL

-144 RQATAGVVNV
+144 RQATAGVVNI
-154 LSNLT
+154 LSNLI

-184 LGVLFIRT
+184 LGVVFIRT
-192 SLRDIEK
+192 SLRDIEG
-199 QMEVGK
+199 QMEVSK
-205 TLTMKAFGDHFLHSM
+205 RLTAKSFGEHFLHSM

-225 FPVVMKLLLIAAMN
+225 FPAIIKLIFIAAMN
-239 QVILSVITPLTTLM
+239 QMILSIITPLTTLM
-253 LLHHPFFTFDTGQ
+253 LIHHPFIFFDTGQ
-266 SIAVLSTVI
+266 SIAVLSVVT

-284 LSGSVLKN
+284 LSGGILKN
-292 IPIKRIVYLEES
+292 IPIKMIVYFEEI
-304 MHLCILF
+304 MQLCILF
-311 SWLIDNF
+311 SWLTNHF
-318 LLLLVVVFV
+318 LLLLVVVFL

-337 RIFKLVF
+337 RIFNLVF
-344 SLVPEEVMGT
+344 SMVPEEVMGT
-354 IQSALGAFNIVVPGI
+354 IQSVLGVFNVVVPGI

-382 LQITVIPLFVFVV
+382 LKTTVIPLFIFVLT
-395 IALTIVRKMN
+395 ALAIVRAMKIE
-405 DLS
+405 

>member
-1 MNTFLIN
+1 MNTFLTN
-8 KNYRMLLINQWIS
+8 KSYRMLLINQWVS

-30 SLISYVSG
+30 SFISYVSG
-38 YKFAS
+38 YQFAS

-64 VIADFQKNRVTK
+64 VIADFQKNRVAK
-76 YIAVLASKFLLYAL
+76 YIAILASKFLLYTL

-98 NFTLGTVFL
+98 NFSMGMVFL

-144 RQATAGVVNV
+144 RQATAGVVNI
-154 LSNLT
+154 LSNLI

-184 LGVLFIRT
+184 LGVVFIRT
-192 SLRDIEK
+192 SLRDIEG
-199 QMEVGK
+199 QMEVSK
-205 TLTMKAFGDHFLHSM
+205 RLTAKSFGEHFLYSM
-220 KILAG
+220 KILAS
-225 FPVVMKLLLIAAMN
+225 FPAIIKLIFIAAMN
-239 QVILSVITPLTTLM
+239 QMILSIITPLTTLM
-253 LLHHPFFTFDTGQ
+253 LIHHPFIFFDTGQ
-266 SIAVLSTVI
+266 SIAVLSVVT

-284 LSGSVLKN
+284 LSGGILKN
-292 IPIKRIVYLEES
+292 IPIKMIVYFEEI
-304 MHLCILF
+304 MQLCILF
-311 SWLIDNF
+311 SWLTNHF
-318 LLLLVVVFV
+318 LLLLVVVFL

-337 RIFKLVF
+337 RIFNLVF
-344 SLVPEEVMGT
+344 SMVPEEVMGT
-354 IQSALGAFNIVVPGI
+354 IQSVLGVFNVVVPGI

-382 LQITVIPLFVFVV
+382 LKTTVIPLFIFVLT
-395 IALTIVRKMN
+395 ALAIVRAMKIE
-405 DLS
+405 

>member
-1 MNTFLIN
+1 MNTFLTN
-8 KNYRMLLINQWIS
+8 KNYRMLLINQWVS

-30 SLISYVSG
+30 SFISYVSE

-64 VIADFQKNRVTK
+64 VIADFQKNRVAK
-76 YIAVLASKFLLYAL
+76 YIVILASKFLLYTL

-98 NFTLGTVFL
+98 NFSMVMVLL

-144 RQATAGVVNV
+144 RQATAGVVNI
-154 LSNLT
+154 LSNLI
-159 GGVLIGVISLQM
+159 GGVLIGVISLKM

-184 LGVLFIRT
+184 LGVVFIRT
-192 SLRDIEK
+192 SLRDIEG

-205 TLTMKAFGDHFLHSM
+205 RLTAKSFGEHFLHSM
-220 KILAG
+220 KILSS
-225 FPVVMKLLLIAAMN
+225 FPAIIKLIFIAAMN
-239 QVILSVITPLTTLM
+239 QVILSIITPLSTLM
-253 LLHHPFFTFDTGQ
+253 LIHHPFIFFDTGK
-266 SIAVLSTVI
+266 SIAALSVVI

-284 LSGSVLKN
+284 LSGGILKN
-292 IPIKRIVYLEES
+292 IPIKMIVYFEEI

-311 SWLIDNF
+311 SWLTNHF
-318 LLLLVVVFV
+318 LLLLVVVFL

-337 RIFKLVF
+337 RIFNLVF
-344 SLVPEEVMGT
+344 SMVPEEVMGT
-354 IQSALGAFNIVVPGI
+354 IQSVLGVFNVVVPGI

-382 LQITVIPLFVFVV
+382 LKITVLPLFIFVLT
-395 IALTIVRKMN
+395 ALAIVRAMKIE
-405 DLS
+405 

>member
-1 MNTFLIN
+1 MNTFLTN
-8 KNYRMLLINQWIS
+8 KNYRMLLINQWVS

-30 SLISYVSG
+30 SFISYVSE

-64 VIADFQKNRVTK
+64 VIADFQKNRVAK
-76 YIAVLASKFLLYAL
+76 YIVILASKFLLYTL

-98 NFTLGTVFL
+98 NFSMVMVLL

-144 RQATAGVVNV
+144 RQATAGVVNI

-184 LGVLFIRT
+184 LGVVFIRT
-192 SLRDIEK
+192 SLRDIEE
-199 QMEVGK
+199 QMEVSK
-205 TLTMKAFGDHFLHSM
+205 RLTAKSFGEHFLYSM
-220 KILAG
+220 KILAS
-225 FPVVMKLLLIAAMN
+225 FPAIIKLIFIAAMN
-239 QVILSVITPLTTLM
+239 QMILSIITPLTTLM
-253 LLHHPFFTFDTGQ
+253 LIHHPFIFFDTGQ
-266 SIAVLSTVI
+266 SIAVLSVVT

-284 LSGSVLKN
+284 LSGGILKN
-292 IPIKRIVYLEES
+292 IPIKMIVYFEEI
-304 MHLCILF
+304 MQLCILF
-311 SWLIDNF
+311 SWLTNHF
-318 LLLLVVVFV
+318 LLLLVVVFL

-337 RIFKLVF
+337 RIFNLVF
-344 SLVPEEVMGT
+344 SMVPEEVMGT
-354 IQSALGAFNIVVPGI
+354 IQSVLGVFNVVVPGI

-382 LQITVIPLFVFVV
+382 LKITVLPLFIFVLT
-395 IALTIVRKMN
+395 ALAIVKAMKIE
-405 DLS
+405 

>member
-1 MNTFLIN
+1 MNTFLTN
-8 KNYRMLLINQWIS
+8 KNYRMLLINQWVS

-30 SLISYVSG
+30 SFISYVSE

-64 VIADFQKNRVTK
+64 VIADFQKNRVAK
-76 YIAVLASKFLLYAL
+76 YIVILASKFLLYTL

-98 NFTLGTVFL
+98 NFSMGMVFL

-144 RQATAGVVNV
+144 RQATAGVVNI
-154 LSNLT
+154 LSNLI

-184 LGVLFIRT
+184 LGVVFIRT
-192 SLRDIEK
+192 SLRDIEG
-199 QMEVGK
+199 QMEVSK
-205 TLTMKAFGDHFLHSM
+205 RLTAKSFGEHFLYSM
-220 KILAG
+220 KILAS
-225 FPVVMKLLLIAAMN
+225 FPAIIKLIFIAAMN
-239 QVILSVITPLTTLM
+239 QMILSIITPLTTLM
-253 LLHHPFFTFDTGQ
+253 LIHHPFIFFDTGQ
-266 SIAVLSTVI
+266 SIAVLSVVT

-284 LSGSVLKN
+284 LSGGILKN
-292 IPIKRIVYLEES
+292 IPIKMIVYFEEI
-304 MHLCILF
+304 MQLCILF
-311 SWLIDNF
+311 SWLTNHF
-318 LLLLVVVFV
+318 LLLLVVVFL

-337 RIFKLVF
+337 RIFNLVF
-344 SLVPEEVMGT
+344 SMVPEEVMGT
-354 IQSALGAFNIVVPGI
+354 IQSVLGVFNVVVPGI

-382 LQITVIPLFVFVV
+382 LKITVLPLFIFVLT
-395 IALTIVRKMN
+395 ALAIVKAMKIE
-405 DLS
+405 

>member
-1 MNTFLIN
+1 MNTFLTN
-8 KNYRMLLINQWIS
+8 KNYRMLLINQWVS

-30 SLISYVSG
+30 SFISYVSG

-64 VIADFQKNRVTK
+64 VIADFQKNRVAK
-76 YIAVLASKFLLYAL
+76 YIAILASKFLLYTL

-98 NFTLGTVFL
+98 NFSMGMVFL

-144 RQATAGVVNV
+144 RQATAGVVNI

-184 LGVLFIRT
+184 LGVVFIRT
-192 SLRDIEK
+192 SLRDIEG
-199 QMEVGK
+199 QMEVSK
-205 TLTMKAFGDHFLHSM
+205 RLTAKSFGEHFLYSM
-220 KILAG
+220 KILAS
-225 FPVVMKLLLIAAMN
+225 FPAIIKLISIATMN
-239 QVILSVITPLTTLM
+239 QMILSIITPLTTLM
-253 LLHHPFFTFDTGQ
+253 LIHHPFIFFDTGQ
-266 SIAVLSTVI
+266 SIAVLSVVT

-284 LSGSVLKN
+284 LSGGILKN
-292 IPIKRIVYLEES
+292 IPIKMIVYFEEI
-304 MHLCILF
+304 MQLCILF
-311 SWLIDNF
+311 SWLTNHF
-318 LLLLVVVFV
+318 LLLLVVVFL

-337 RIFKLVF
+337 RIFSLVF
-344 SLVPEEVMGT
+344 SMVPEEVMGT
-354 IQSALGAFNIVVPGI
+354 IQSVLGVFNVVVPGI

-382 LQITVIPLFVFVV
+382 LKITVLPLFIFVLT
-395 IALTIVRKMN
+395 ALAIVKAMKIE
-405 DLS
+405 

>member
-1 MNTFLIN
+1 MNTFLTN
-8 KNYRMLLINQWIS
+8 KNYRMLLINQWVS

-30 SLISYVSG
+30 SFISYVSG
-38 YKFAS
+38 YQFAS

-64 VIADFQKNRVTK
+64 VIADFQKNRVAK
-76 YIAVLASKFLLYAL
+76 YIAILASKFLLYTL

-98 NFTLGTVFL
+98 NFSMGMVFL

-144 RQATAGVVNV
+144 RQATAGVVNI
-154 LSNLT
+154 LSNLI

-184 LGVLFIRT
+184 LGVVFIRT
-192 SLRDIEK
+192 SLRDIEG
-199 QMEVGK
+199 QMEVSK
-205 TLTMKAFGDHFLHSM
+205 RLTAKSFGEHFLYSM
-220 KILAG
+220 KILAS
-225 FPVVMKLLLIAAMN
+225 FPAIIKLIFIAAMN
-239 QVILSVITPLTTLM
+239 QMILSIITPLTTLM
-253 LLHHPFFTFDTGQ
+253 LIHHPFIFFDTGQ
-266 SIAVLSTVI
+266 SIAVLSVVT

-284 LSGSVLKN
+284 LSGGILKN
-292 IPIKRIVYLEES
+292 IPIKMIVYFEEI
-304 MHLCILF
+304 MQLCILF
-311 SWLIDNF
+311 SWLTNHF
-318 LLLLVVVFV
+318 LLLLVVVFL

-337 RIFKLVF
+337 RIFNLVF
-344 SLVPEEVMGT
+344 SMVPEEVMGT
-354 IQSALGAFNIVVPGI
+354 IQSVLGVFNVVVPGI

-382 LQITVIPLFVFVV
+382 LKITVLPLFIFVLT
-395 IALTIVRKMN
+395 ALAIVKAMKIE
-405 DLS
+405 